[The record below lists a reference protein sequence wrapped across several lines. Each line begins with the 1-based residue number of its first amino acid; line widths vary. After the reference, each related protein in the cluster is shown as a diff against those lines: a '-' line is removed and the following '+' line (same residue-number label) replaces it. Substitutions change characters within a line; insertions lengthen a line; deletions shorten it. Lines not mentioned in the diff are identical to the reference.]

1 MNKVKGIKSSMGS
14 VDIES
19 ASQKLKGMLSE
30 KRYIHSLGVME
41 TAEKMAC
48 CFGVDPQKARIAGL
62 LHDCA
67 KDIDKDKM
75 LVLCKQLGVKLDAVK
90 REQRSLI
97 HADLG
102 AKLLETEFGI
112 DDEEIIS
119 AVKYHTLGREYMTD
133 LEKILYLA
141 DVIEPN
147 RKPFDGIEELRSL
160 CEANLDCAMLFA
172 IERSIEYI
180 QHRHRKLHSQT
191 LAAQQYF
198 LTICKEK
205 VTE

>member
-1 MNKVKGIKSSMGS
+1 MKTAKGIKKSMGS
-14 VDIES
+14 LDIEA

-41 TAEKMAC
+41 TAEKMAM
-48 CFGVDPQKARIAGL
+48 CFGVDPQKAKVAGL

-67 KDIDKDKM
+67 KGMDKDEM
-75 LVLCKQLGVKLDAVK
+75 LALCKKLGVKLDPVK

-102 AKLLETEFGI
+102 AKMLETEFGI
-112 DDEEIIS
+112 TDPDIIS
-119 AVKYHTLGREYMTD
+119 AVEYHTLGRENMTD

-147 RKPFDGIEELRSL
+147 RKPFEGIDTLRRL
-160 CEANLDCAMLFA
+160 CQRNLDCAMLFA
-172 IERSIEYI
+172 IERSIEYV

>member
-1 MNKVKGIKSSMGS
+1 MSTEEKMDMCALSLEA
-14 VDIES
+14 IEE
-19 ASQKLKGMLSE
+19 KLKGLLSE
-30 KRYIHSLGVME
+30 KRYRHSLGVME
-41 TAEKMAC
+41 TAEEMARR
-48 CFGVDPQKARIAGL
+48 FGINPEKAKLAGL

-67 KDIDKDKM
+67 KDIDKDEM
-75 LVLCKQLGVKLDAVK
+75 LVLCKQLGIRLDPVKK
-90 REQRSLI
+90 EQRSLI

-112 DDEEIIS
+112 TDQEIID
-119 AVKYHTLGREYMTD
+119 AVKYHTLGRENMTD

-147 RKPFDGIEELRSL
+147 RKPYEGIEDLRRL
-160 CEANLDCAMLFA
+160 CKSNLDCAMLFA
-172 IERSIEYI
+172 IERSIEYV
-180 QHRHRKLHSQT
+180 QHRHKKLHSQT

-205 VTE
+205 VTL

>member
-1 MNKVKGIKSSMGS
+1 MELETI
-14 VDIES
+14 DIE
-19 ASQKLKGMLSE
+19 ALEQKLAKMLTPN
-30 KRYIHSLGVME
+30 RYKHSLGVME
-41 TAEKMAC
+41 TAEAMARR
-48 CFGVDPQKARIAGL
+48 FGVSVIKARLAGL

-67 KDIDKDKM
+67 KDIDKNKM
-75 LVLCKQLGVKLDAVK
+75 IVMCESLGVPLDPVK

-112 DDEEIIS
+112 TDPEIIG
-119 AVKYHTLGREYMTD
+119 AVKYHTLGRENMTD

-147 RKPFDGIEELRSL
+147 RKPFEGLEDLRRL
-160 CEANLDCAMLFA
+160 CESSLDCAMLFA
-172 IERSIEYI
+172 IERAIEYI
-180 QHRHRKLHSQT
+180 LHRHNKLHSQT

-198 LTICKEK
+198 LKICKEK
-205 VTE
+205 VTV

>member
-1 MNKVKGIKSSMGS
+1 MGS
-14 VDIES
+14 VDIE
-19 ASQKLKGMLSE
+19 AWSQKLKGMLSE

-41 TAEKMAC
+41 TAEKMARR
-48 CFGVDPQKARIAGL
+48 FGVDPEKAKIAGL

-67 KDIDKDKM
+67 KDVDKDEM
-75 LVLCKQLGVKLDAVK
+75 LVLCKKLGVKLDPVK

-102 AKLLETEFGI
+102 AKFLETEFGI
-112 DDEEIIS
+112 TDHDIIL
-119 AVKYHTLGREYMTD
+119 AVKYHTLGRENMTD

-147 RKPFDGIEELRSL
+147 RKPFEGIEALRGL
-160 CEANLDCAMLFA
+160 CESNLDCAMLFA
-172 IERSIEYI
+172 IERSIDYV
-180 QHRHRKLHSQT
+180 RHRRKKLHSQT

-205 VTE
+205 VTV